1 MLDLHMLYL
10 EARAA
15 STYRCT
21 AALTGRRTKV
31 ALALD

>member
-1 MLDLHMLYL
+1 MLDLHMLDL

-15 STYRCT
+15 STHRCT
-21 AALTGRRTKV
+21 AALAGRCTKV